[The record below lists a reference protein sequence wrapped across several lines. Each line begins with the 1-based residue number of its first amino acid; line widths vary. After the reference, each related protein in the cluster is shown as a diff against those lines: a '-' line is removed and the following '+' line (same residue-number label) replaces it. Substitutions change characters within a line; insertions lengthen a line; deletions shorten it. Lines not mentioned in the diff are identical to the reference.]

1 MTEELSAECGKLKY
15 DMLNWKVDILESQQS
30 SSVDCEPIPPVT
42 WCLQKLMQLEA
53 FYPQM
58 SKIAD
63 ILLSLPVSNAWPER
77 GASAIKRLKTRL
89 RSSIRND
96 MLQALCRYL

>member
-1 MTEELSAECGKLKY
+1 
-15 DMLNWKVDILESQQS
+15 
-30 SSVDCEPIPPVT
+30 
-42 WCLQKLMQLEA
+42 MQLEA

-96 MLQALCRYL
+96 MLQALMQVSVNGPETTTEKAKSVIKTAVTMWLKKKLEENCHRKSKMKNW